1 MDITF
6 GGPGRFK
13 ESQGMHA
20 MAQKHTPTDRQM
32 DIANIDNLVKM
43 GYKFVINRTH
53 RY

>member
-6 GGPGRFK
+6 GGPGRFN
-13 ESQGMHA
+13 ESQGMH
-20 MAQKHTPTDRQM
+20 AQKHTPTDRQM
-32 DIANIDNLVKM
+32 DIANIENLVKI